1 MRFRTILAALAAAF
15 AAFSLPSAA
24 DDLET
29 AVSRMSRVGASR
41 SPSFSPDGKAIA
53 FVSNLSGLPQVWT
66 VPAAGGFPRMVTSFD
81 DPVGNVEW
89 SPDGKWIA
97 FSLAPGGGMNT
108 QVWLVK
114 PDGTGLKRLT
124 DGGKETNRLGRFR
137 HDAAKLV
144 LGSNRATGVGID
156 AYLYDVASGGLDLV
170 ARNPGVGGLEDLSRD
185 GTRALL
191 NRLRFRGS
199 NDLFLVD
206 LATKKETLLTP
217 HEGPGSFNGVFS
229 PDGKTVWL
237 STNGGRDKLAFARI
251 TLADDGKPGPVEIV
265 AARDDAELR
274 SFTID
279 DEGKTA
285 VLVWNVAGRDELAFE
300 DLPGRQMKA
309 APKPP
314 GDLVSGVA
322 WSRDGRKLAMT
333 VSGATAPPDIY
344 LLEEASSSSPRFTR
358 VTDSPHPGV
367 DLSTLVSPELLSF
380 KAHDGEPLSGWLY
393 RPRGAKGPG
402 PVVLSFHGGPEG
414 QEVPSFRADYQALL
428 SQGIAVFAP
437 NVRGSS
443 GFGKRFVN
451 LDNGALRVNAVKD
464 IASCVDAVVKAGVAD
479 PKRVGIMGGSYGGYM
494 TMAGLV
500 EYPDTFAAG
509 ADLFGVV
516 NFRTFFKHT
525 EGWMAAISKVEY
537 GDPDTEGEMLDR
549 LSPLTRIDRVKAPTL
564 VLHGAN
570 DTNVPVIEAEQVVD
584 SLKKRGVPVEYVLFP
599 DEGHGFQKLPNRI
612 RANVATVAWFAKWLG
627 APASSAR

>member
-1 MRFRTILAALAAAF
+1 MRIRSAVLVVAVT
-15 AAFSLPSAA
+15 AFSALPLAA

-29 AVSRMSRVGASR
+29 AVGRMSRVGSSR

-53 FVSNLSGLPQVWT
+53 FVSNLSGLPQIWT
-66 VPAAGGFPRMVTSFD
+66 VPASGGFPRMVTSFD
-81 DPVGNVEW
+81 DPIDGIEW
-89 SPDGKWIA
+89 SPDGQWIA

-108 QVWLVK
+108 QVYLVK

-124 DGGKETNRLGRFR
+124 DGGKETNRLEGFR
-137 HDAAKLV
+137 HDGKRLA
-144 LGSNRATGVGID
+144 LGSNRRTKVGID
-156 AYLYDVASGGLDLV
+156 AYVYDVESGRLDLV
-170 ARNPGVGGLEDLSRD
+170 SEIAGTGGFEDLSRD
-185 GTRALL
+185 GRRGLL
-191 NRLRFRGS
+191 NRLRYRGS

-229 PDGKTVWL
+229 PDGNVVWI
-237 STNGGRDKLAFARI
+237 SSNGGRDRLAFGRI
-251 TLADDGKPGPVEIV
+251 ALGPTGTPGPIEIV
-265 AARDDAELR
+265 AAREDAELQ
-274 SFTID
+274 SFAID
-279 DEGKTA
+279 EKGEKA
-285 VLVWNVAGRDELAFE
+285 VLVWSVAGRQELAFE
-300 DLPGRQMKA
+300 DLLRMKMSA
-309 APKPP
+309 GPKLP
-314 GDLVSGVA
+314 GDLVSGVT
-322 WSRDGRKLAMT
+322 WSKDGSRLAMS
-333 VSGATAPPDIY
+333 VSGAAAPADIFI
-344 LLEEASSSSPRFTR
+344 LEELSSASPRFTR
-358 VTDSPHPGV
+358 ITESPHAGV
-367 DLSTLVSPELLSF
+367 DLASLVSPELISF

-414 QEVPSFRADYQALL
+414 QEAPSFRADYQALVA
-428 SQGIAVFAP
+428 QGIAVFAP

-464 IASCVDAVVKAGVAD
+464 IASCVDALVKAGFAD
-479 PKRVGIMGGSYGGYM
+479 PKRLGIMGGSYGGYM

-500 EYPDTFAAG
+500 DYPDTFAAG
-509 ADLFGVV
+509 VNLFGVV
-516 NFRTFFKHT
+516 NFKTFFKHT
-525 EGWMAAISKVEY
+525 EGWMAAVSKVEY
-537 GDPDTEGEMLDR
+537 GDPDKEGEMLDR

-570 DTNVPVIEAEQVVD
+570 DTNVPVIEAEQVVA

-612 RANVATVAWFAKWLG
+612 RSNVALVRWFAKWL
-627 APASSAR
+627 APQ